1 MKTTRKTIH
10 QKVSKP
16 MQERIADC
24 ETHLFFLHEALNLF
38 QQQYDR
44 YKQIAAELRVLVCK
58 TRQNKPLLL
67 DLMDELGFTYDVHP
81 PGPPGPLTI
90 PIPLV
95 GWRDD
100 PDFQA
105 HTQEVQQ
112 AADDE
117 QKLATIQKNI
127 TRKPMP
133 LRDYTDKAL
142 AIFIRPFDYS
152 YRDLI
157 LSVAQQCGSSHED
170 KAIDEPIAQMRSLVI
185 DGIESHIAPLI
196 DYARRVVDAGANFI
210 LYSVEKG
217 LYRARYFAKKTA

>member
-1 MKTTRKTIH
+1 
-10 QKVSKP
+10 
-16 MQERIADC
+16 
-24 ETHLFFLHEALNLF
+24 
-38 QQQYDR
+38 
-44 YKQIAAELRVLVCK
+44 
-58 TRQNKPLLL
+58 
-67 DLMDELGFTYDVHP
+67 
-81 PGPPGPLTI
+81 
-90 PIPLV
+90 
-95 GWRDD
+95 
-100 PDFQA
+100 
-105 HTQEVQQ
+105 
-112 AADDE
+112 
-117 QKLATIQKNI
+117 
-127 TRKPMP
+127 MP